1 MQVSIEKTEGLGRRM
16 TVELPADSIESSL
29 KNKLQSLSRTARV
42 KGFRPGK
49 VPMKVLESKYGEE
62 LRYEA
67 FQEAIQSSLYEA
79 FHKENVRP
87 AGQPSVEPQPL
98 EPGKNISYVVT
109 FEVYPEFEPA
119 PLDKLNIERPVVNIS
134 DDDVEQV
141 VDNIR
146 RQRST
151 WQAVEREAKEGDQV
165 MIDFKGIVDG
175 EAFQGGDAAD
185 VPLVIGSHTMIA
197 GFEEQLLGARAG
209 DVVIVKVTFP
219 EDYHGKEVAGK
230 DAEFTVTV
238 NTVNESVLPEIDEE
252 LIKSFGVEDG
262 NVDTFRKEVRDNMET
277 EKNQAVIR
285 MLKQE
290 VMDKLLEANPIMVPK
305 ALVDQ
310 EARQLLAQMQAN
322 LKSQGM
328 QEHHMAGMKQDMFE
342 KEAEKRVKLGLI
354 VGELVKMSNVKADAD
369 VVRQRIEEMASSYEN
384 PQQIV
389 DWYYA
394 SPDRLNEVEMMVME
408 EEVVKWVVEQANTT
422 DKSVSFSELMK
433 PASNQN

>member
-29 KNKLQSLSRTARV
+29 KSKLQSLSRTARV

-49 VPMKVLESKYGEE
+49 VPLKVLESKYGDE

-67 FQEAIQSSLYEA
+67 YQEAIQSSLYEA
-79 FHKENVRP
+79 FNKENVRP

-119 PLDKLNIERPVVNIS
+119 PLDKLTIEQPVVTIT
-134 DDDVEQV
+134 DEDVEQV
-141 VDNIR
+141 INNIR
-146 RQRST
+146 RQRAT

-165 MIDFKGIVDG
+165 MIDFKGTVDG
-175 EAFQGGDAAD
+175 EAFQGGEASDA
-185 VPLVIGSHTMIA
+185 PLVIGSHTMIA
-197 GFEEQLLGARAG
+197 GFEEQLLGAKAG

-238 NTVNESVLPEIDEE
+238 KSVNESVLPEIDEE

-262 NVDTFRKEVRDNMET
+262 SEETFRKEVRDNMET
-277 EKNQAVIR
+277 EKNQAVTR
-285 MLKQE
+285 MLKQQ

-328 QEHHMAGMKQDMFE
+328 QEHQMAGMKKDMFE

-369 VVRQRIEEMASSYEN
+369 VVRKRIEEMATSYEN

-394 SPDRLNEVEMMVME
+394 NPDRLNEVEMLVME
-408 EEVVKWVVEQANTT
+408 EEVVKWVVDQANTT
-422 DKSVSFSELMK
+422 DKSMSFSEMMK
-433 PASNQN
+433 PASN